1 MQSKM
6 KSCNRKSKQHSEIT
20 NRNKEQTSD
29 FTKPG
34 ASRTLMEKRHTKNH
48 PKGKKE
54 FFLEHPSA
62 CKKHILVE
70 KKNKHMT

>member
-1 MQSKM
+1 M

-34 ASRTLMEKRHTKNH
+34 ASRTLMEKGNTKNH
-48 PKGKKE
+48 PKGKKGI
-54 FFLEHPSA
+54 FP
-62 CKKHILVE
+62 
-70 KKNKHMT
+70 